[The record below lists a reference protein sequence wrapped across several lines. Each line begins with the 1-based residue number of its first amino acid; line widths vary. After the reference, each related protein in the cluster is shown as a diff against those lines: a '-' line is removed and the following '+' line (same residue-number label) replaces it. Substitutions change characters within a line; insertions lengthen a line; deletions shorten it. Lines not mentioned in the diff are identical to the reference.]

1 MFVDPKVIEFFAKEM
16 ILVQLN
22 GDRIDTAL
30 ARQYCVSGFPTL
42 VMMDKDGM
50 EIDRVAGYLP
60 PEEFM
65 LTFRNYAMGVG
76 TIADMVAKS
85 KDSTSRG
92 YSLQIADRYKYTCD
106 KAAAEQWYNR
116 VIAAGDPLDS
126 VSGECRTSIA
136 DMYARSNRFDDAI
149 AAYRKIIADFEGR
162 QAADDSRMAVGHVYV
177 RAKKYDDAIAEF
189 KQIVAEFKGKPLAID
204 ADLNVGYVYRTMKD
218 TAKAI
223 AAYEY
228 WLTTYPQADSSD
240 IAYAKKQI
248 GRLKNP
254 PAPKP
259 EEKK

>member
-1 MFVDPKVIEFFAKEM
+1 VFVDPKVIEFFTKEM
-16 ILVQLN
+16 ILVQVN
-22 GDRIDTAL
+22 GDRVDTAL
-30 ARQYCVSGFPTL
+30 AGQYCVAAFPTL
-42 VMMDKDGM
+42 VLMDKDGK

-65 LTFRNYAMGVG
+65 QTFRDYTKGVG
-76 TIADMVAKS
+76 TIADLVAKS
-85 KDSTSRG
+85 KDSTSRE
-92 YSLQIADRYKYTCD
+92 YSLQIAERYKYTCD
-106 KAAAEQWYNR
+106 KAAAEQWYNK

-126 VSGECRTSIA
+126 LSGECRSSIA
-136 DMYARSNRFDDAI
+136 DMYSRAKRFDDAI
-149 AAYRKIIADFEGR
+149 AAYRKIIADFEGK
-162 QAADDSRMAVGHVYV
+162 QIADDSRQAIGYVYV

-189 KQIVAEFKGKPLAID
+189 KQIAATFKGKQPATD
-204 ADLNVGYVYRTMKD
+204 ADMNVGYVYRSMKD

-228 WLTTYPQADSSD
+228 WLTIYPQADSSD

-248 GRLKNP
+248 DRLKNP